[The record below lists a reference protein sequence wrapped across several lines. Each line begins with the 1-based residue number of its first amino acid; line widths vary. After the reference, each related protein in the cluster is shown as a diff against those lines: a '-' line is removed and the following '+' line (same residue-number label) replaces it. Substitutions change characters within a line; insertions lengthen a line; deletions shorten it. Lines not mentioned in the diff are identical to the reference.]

1 MPEKALC
8 YPVRRKLLCMDA
20 ENGTCL
26 RAPSVL
32 PVWRHG
38 AKGAWVDMDELRT
51 VEVKR
56 EVLAANTADAD
67 EFRAARAIEG
77 THFTD
82 VMASP
87 GAGKTTLLL
96 ALIAQMRADAAAAG
110 EEAPCLGVI
119 EADLESDV
127 DALKIKEAQVD
138 SVELN
143 TKGVCHVEMG
153 MVRKAFAAF
162 GGRRYDHLFLEN
174 IGNLVC
180 PAEFDTG
187 AHTRVMLL
195 SVPEGYDKVYKY
207 PPMFAV
213 VDALIVT
220 KCDYLPLNP
229 DFDMEALQTAARA
242 LNPDLRIFVTSAR
255 TGEGMPE
262 LAQWFRERKARLVG

>member
-1 MPEKALC
+1 MEKHQ
-8 YPVRRKLLCMDA
+8 K
-20 ENGTCL
+20 E
-26 RAPSVL
+26 
-32 PVWRHG
+32 
-38 AKGAWVDMDELRT
+38 ELRQI
-51 VEVKR
+51 EVKR
-56 EVLAANTADAD
+56 EVLAENTKEADA
-67 EFRAARAIEG
+67 FRSLRKTAG
-77 THFTD
+77 TLYTD

-96 ALIAQMRADAAAAG
+96 ALIKQLRDDAAAAG
-110 EEAPCLGVI
+110 EHEPRLGVI
-119 EADLESDV
+119 EADLESMV
-127 DALKIKEAQVD
+127 DALKISEAGVA

-143 TKGVCHVEMG
+143 TRGVCHVEMG
-153 MVRKAFAAF
+153 MVEKAFAAF
-162 GGRRYDHLFLEN
+162 GEKGDGFEYLFLEN

-229 DFDMEALQTAARA
+229 DFDMEKLREQARI
-242 LNPDLRIFVTSAR
+242 LNPGLEIFVTSAR
-255 TGEGMPE
+255 TGEGIPE
-262 LAQWFRERKARLVG
+262 LAAWMRARREKLLG

>member
-1 MPEKALC
+1 M
-8 YPVRRKLLCMDA
+8 
-20 ENGTCL
+20 
-26 RAPSVL
+26 
-32 PVWRHG
+32 
-38 AKGAWVDMDELRT
+38 VDETRV

-56 EVLAANTADAD
+56 EVLAQNTEEADA
-67 EFRAARAIEG
+67 FRAARAAEG
-77 THFTD
+77 TAMLD

-96 ALIAQMRADAAAAG
+96 ALIKQLREDAAAAG
-110 EEAPCLGVI
+110 EEPPAIGVI

-127 DALKIKEAQVD
+127 DALKIKAAGVD

-143 TKGVCHVEMG
+143 TRGVCHVEMG
-153 MVRKAFAAF
+153 MVERAFKAF
-162 GGRRYDHLFLEN
+162 GDRHYDMMFLEN

-180 PAEFDTG
+180 PADFDTG

-195 SVPEGYDKVYKY
+195 SVPEGWDKVLKY

-229 DFDMEALQTAARA
+229 DFDMPALHEAARA
-242 LNPDLRIFVTSAR
+242 LNPGLPIFETSAR
-255 TGEGMPE
+255 TGEGLPE
-262 LAQWFRERKARLVG
+262 LAAWVRERRAATVAPQA